1 MATYADSLA
10 DLTSSIIDYY
20 TACGRESVAGALDSM
35 MDSPAWCAHC
45 AGDDARCGYLADL
58 EISRDQWTLP
68 HDEDVR
74 DIGVAWGRAVA
85 QLTEQVCSAA

>member
-1 MATYADSLA
+1 MVTYADSLA

-35 MDSPAWCAHC
+35 MDSPAWPAHC
-45 AGDDARCGYLADL
+45 SDDHGRCGYLAML
-58 EISRDQWTLP
+58 EIDRDHWTLP

-85 QLTEQVCSAA
+85 QLTERVISAA